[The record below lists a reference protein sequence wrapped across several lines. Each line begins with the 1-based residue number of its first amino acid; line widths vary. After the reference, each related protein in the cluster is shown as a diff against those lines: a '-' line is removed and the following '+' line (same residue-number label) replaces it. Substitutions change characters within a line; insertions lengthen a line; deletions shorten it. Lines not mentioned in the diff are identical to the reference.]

1 MGLFR
6 KNKGGEGGGKAPFA
20 DAVQGT
26 ARVTAASSP
35 QSRQGGSMYKNG
47 TFHFVVEAPGV
58 AAFAVEVNRIQ
69 RTRHWPRPGMV
80 LPAWVS
86 ASNPQR
92 YEIDFDAVPDW
103 QDAARQQTE
112 AQAALLRGEAPAGA
126 AFMVPG
132 ANVQF
137 VGGSPADLPPEK
149 LAKLEQFLGVDLNGD
164 GRVGAPATSAPPPPP
179 PPPAGGDR
187 VAQLERLAAL
197 HASGALTDDE
207 FAREKQRLLG

>member
-6 KNKGGEGGGKAPFA
+6 KNKGDGGGKAPFA

-35 QSRQGGSMYKNG
+35 QSQKGSSMYKNG
-47 TFHFVVEAPGV
+47 TFHFVLEAPGV

-80 LPAWVS
+80 LPAWIS

-103 QDAARQQTE
+103 QDAARQQAE
-112 AQAALLRGEAPAGA
+112 AQAAYQRGEAPAAGG
-126 AFMVPG
+126 FLVSG

-164 GRVGAPATSAPPPPP
+164 GKVGAPAAS
-179 PPPAGGDR
+179 PAGATGGAPAPDR
-187 VAQLERLAAL
+187 LAQLERLAAL

-207 FAREKQRLLG
+207 FAREKARLLG